1 MATTTLT
8 ESTVVPNAEPPRVY
22 GCTHIEQIL
31 KKHGERIRRE
41 YDSAMSVVIES
52 SSKSAKVK
60 VCWYLSFVDNR
71 HAKIAVTLRARL

>member
-8 ESTVVPNAEPPRVY
+8 ESTVVPNAEPPQVY
-22 GCTHIEQIL
+22 GCIHIEHIL
-31 KKHGERIRRE
+31 KKHGERIRQE

-60 VCWYLSFVDNR
+60 VCWYLSSVNSR
-71 HAKIAVTLRARL
+71 HAKIVVTLRARL